1 MKTVYRRR
9 SSFGL
14 NLTPLIDI
22 VFLLLVFFMLTAHFV
37 RDDAVSVELPQAQ
50 SGEPLEPDEGA
61 LVLLL
66 DREGRVLLGE
76 REVKPEELERV
87 LRSRLHARV
96 NKEVRLRG
104 DRQADLGVAVQ
115 VMDAARMAGA
125 ESFDIITEKP

>member
-37 RDDAVSVELPQAQ
+37 RDNAVTVELPEAR
-50 SGEPLEPDEGA
+50 SGEAVEENEEALEI
-61 LVLLL
+61 LL
-66 DREGRVLLGE
+66 DREGKIHIQQL
-76 REVKPEELERV
+76 EVKPDELERV
-87 LRSRLHARV
+87 LRSKLHSRI
-96 NKEVRLRG
+96 NKQVRLRG
-104 DRQADLGVAVQ
+104 DRDANLGLTVQ
-115 VMDAARMAGA
+115 VMDAARLAGA